1 MTLTTATVTPAPS
14 AAARQR
20 ADGPRQETQILS
32 RLRKATGQLTGIS
45 KMYEDGRYCIDIL
58 DQLAAVNAAIDA
70 VALLVLT
77 DHVHACVREAIE
89 AGDADD
95 KVEELVSTLRR
106 YVRTR

>member
-1 MTLTTATVTPAPS
+1 MILAAAPAAP
-14 AAARQR
+14 ARQR
-20 ADGPRQETQILS
+20 AAGARQEAQIVS
-32 RLRKATGQLTGIS
+32 RLRKATGQLSGIA

-58 DQLAAVNAAIDA
+58 DQLAAVDAAIDA

-77 DHVHACVREAIE
+77 DHVNACVREAID
-89 AGDADD
+89 AGNADA

>member
-1 MTLTTATVTPAPS
+1 MLWLSLGTVGGLAAPLPLI
-14 AAARQR
+14 AGPITN
-20 ADGPRQETQILS
+20 ADSENMVAKIS
-32 RLRKATGQLTGIS
+32 RPMVS

>member
-1 MTLTTATVTPAPS
+1 MTATAAPAAP
-14 AAARQR
+14 ARQR
-20 ADGPRQETQILS
+20 AAGQRHETQILS
-32 RLRKATGQLTGIS
+32 RLHKATGQLTGITR
-45 KMYEDGRYCIDIL
+45 MYEDGRYCIDIL

-77 DHVHACVREAIE
+77 DHVNACVREAID
-89 AGDADD
+89 AGNADE